1 MKAKMAAALILGATL
16 SFASGCSLLPQ
27 ERVEEIP
34 TLIEPPPSRVVA
46 YPVER
51 GLIVEEVRGLARVA
65 PVRET
70 QMYFKQSG
78 RLAELNVRVGDRVT
92 QGQVLARLE
101 TGSLERDIQLA
112 EIDLEV
118 AKLRLERVRSE
129 GLPFEIRLEELS
141 FQKSVLG
148 LEWMR
153 DRLEMATLRAPH
165 DGVIQNLRAQ
175 ETDLIQEYDPILV
188 VADPGALQLQMEV
201 RNVEQAGKL
210 ARGQEVQIELRQ
222 NRFADGVVVQVD
234 DPPSASGSSSFG
246 SKVVFIETNANPAE
260 LGLRLGDL
268 VNVSIAVR
276 KKEDALIIP
285 RAALREF
292 MGRSYVRVLDGDAR
306 REVDVEVGIQ
316 TPTHVEIVRG
326 LSEGD
331 LVIGR

>member
-1 MKAKMAAALILGATL
+1 VNANKAAACLFVAALA
-16 SFASGCSLLPQ
+16 FASGCSLLPE

-34 TLIEPPPSRVVA
+34 VLIEPPPSRVVA

-65 PVRET
+65 AVRET
-70 QMYFKQSG
+70 ELYFRQAG
-78 RLAELNVRVGDRVT
+78 RLAELNVRVGDRVA

-101 TGSLERDIQLA
+101 TGSLERDIQIA
-112 EIDLEV
+112 EIDMEIARLQ
-118 AKLRLERVRSE
+118 LERVRSE
-129 GLPFEIRLEELS
+129 GLPYQIRIEELN
-141 FQKSVLG
+141 FQKDMLS
-148 LEWMR
+148 LEWMKE
-153 DRLEMATLRAPH
+153 RLEMATLRAPY
-165 DGVIQNLRAQ
+165 DGVVQNVRAQ
-175 ETDLIQEYDPILV
+175 QTQQIQEYQPIIV
-188 VADPGALQLQMEV
+188 VADPSALQLQMEV

-210 ARGQEVQIELRQ
+210 ARGQEVEIELRQ
-222 NRFADGVVVQVD
+222 GRTAKGYVVQVD
-234 DPPSASGSSSFG
+234 DPPGTTTTSAFG
-246 SKVVFIETNANPAE
+246 TKMVYIETEQSPAS

-292 MGRSYVRVLDGDAR
+292 MGRTYVRVLDGEAR

-316 TPTHVEIVRG
+316 TPTHVEILRG

>member
-1 MKAKMAAALILGATL
+1 MNARKAAALLFAAVA
-16 SFASGCSLLPQ
+16 FASGCSLLPE

-34 TLIEPPPSRVVA
+34 VLIEPPPSRVVT

-70 QMYFKQSG
+70 ELYFRQAG

-101 TGSLERDIQLA
+101 TGSLERDIQIA
-112 EIDLEV
+112 EINLEI
-118 AKLRLERVRSE
+118 AKLQLERVRSE
-129 GLPFEIRLEELS
+129 GLPYQIRIEELN
-141 FQKSVLG
+141 FQKDVLS
-148 LEWMR
+148 LEWMKE
-153 DRLEMATLRAPH
+153 RLEMATLRAPY
-165 DGVIQNLRAQ
+165 DGVIQNVRAQ
-175 ETDLIQEYDPILV
+175 ETQQIQEYQPILV

-201 RNVEQAGKL
+201 RNVDQASKL
-210 ARGQEVQIELRQ
+210 AQGQEVVIELRQ
-222 NRFADGVVVQVD
+222 GRTAKGYVAQVD
-234 DPPSASGSSSFG
+234 DPPGATASSSFG
-246 SKVVFIETNANPAE
+246 TKLVFIETEESPAS

-292 MGRSYVRVLDGDAR
+292 MGRTYVRVLDGDAR

-316 TPTHVEIVRG
+316 TPTHVEILRG

-331 LVIGR
+331 QVIGR